1 MSVTVTGFHR
11 DSYDEILADLIQT
24 ANIMFGEDMDTSEQ
38 STFGKFL
45 RLIAYRSD
53 IHQQTGEDVYFS
65 GFAETATG
73 NSLDYIARLK
83 NITRNPASRAL
94 QSIRVFGTA
103 GTVVPMNFIVA
114 AGDVYFHSVDEST
127 IASNG
132 RIDITVECNEIGEVG
147 NVFVGTINSIVNPV
161 AGITSITHLST
172 ESLGTEVETD
182 YAFRKRIVDAQSG
195 SGSGNLDSI
204 RSEILKIAGVQ
215 SVYIEENSE
224 NEEVSGLPPHSFR
237 AIVTAPITGIIQNAV
252 AEAIFKKKPVG
263 IATSGSVTKSVTD
276 EGGEWHSIH
285 FSWSTQVQI
294 YAKISVSLAS
304 GTDSATAIAAI
315 KQNIVDRIN
324 TYGNAQD
331 LTSTSLYGPVYAVT
345 GVADVTNLQIKT
357 ASGSYSTETISIDID
372 EVARISAANIEVTIV
387 E

>member
-65 GFAETATG
+65 GFAETASG

-94 QSIRVFGTA
+94 QRIRVFGTA

-132 RIDITVECNEIGEVG
+132 RIDITVECNEIGEAG

-161 AGITSITHLST
+161 AGITSITHLYA

-182 YAFRKRIVDAQSG
+182 YNFRKRIVDAQSG

-237 AIVTAPITGIIQNAV
+237 AIVTAPTTLSTTV
-252 AEAIFKKKPVG
+252 AQAIFRKKPVG
-263 IATSGSVTKSVTD
+263 IATSGNASGFAND
-276 EGGEWHSIH
+276 EGGGLHRIY

-331 LTSTSLYGPVYAVT
+331 LTSTSLYGPVYAVS

>member
-94 QSIRVFGTA
+94 QRIRVFGTA

-224 NEEVSGLPPHSFR
+224 NEEVFGLPPHSFR
-237 AIVTAPITGIIQNAV
+237 AIVTAPTTVKDAV
-252 AEAIFKKKPVG
+252 AEAIFRKKPVG
-263 IATSGSVTKSVTD
+263 IATSGSVTGYARD
-276 EGGEWHSIH
+276 EGGELHDIH

-331 LTSTSLYGPVYAVT
+331 LTSTSLYGPVYAVS